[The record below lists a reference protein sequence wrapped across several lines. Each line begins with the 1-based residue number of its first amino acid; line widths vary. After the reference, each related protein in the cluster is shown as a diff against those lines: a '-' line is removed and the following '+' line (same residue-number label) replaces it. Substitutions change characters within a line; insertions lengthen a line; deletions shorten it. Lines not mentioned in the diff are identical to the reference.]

1 MNQYIITEELRD
13 LIMYRLGNGG
23 YTDLKWRIKRE
34 TESRPYQ
41 SERAKVLDEVNAVLL
56 VRKMYMEELFEELR
70 NPAVA
75 KHSLQQIEIIR
86 SRVNDLRDMKAGEP

>member
-1 MNQYIITEELRD
+1 MNQYRCTHNSVCSRTDIDDR
-13 LIMYRLGNGG
+13 GNHAVCESS
-23 YTDLKWRIKRE
+23 TDCE
-34 TESRPYQ
+34 DFCSHQ
-41 SERAKVLDEVNAVLL
+41 SERDKVLDEVNAVLL

-86 SRVNDLRDMKAGEP
+86 SRVNDLRDMKGGEP

>member
-34 TESRPYQ
+34 MESRPYQ

-56 VRKMYMEELFEELR
+56 VRKMYMEELFDELR
-70 NPAVA
+70 DPAVA